1 MEKFDVIVCGGG
13 AAGLTAGLYAARGG
27 KRCVILDRG
36 GSQMTY
42 AAKIENMPGFLSGG
56 DGGGGDGFTLW
67 STMRKQAEQAG
78 AEYRAE
84 EVLSVDLNA
93 KTVTTAKAT
102 YVGGRIV
109 LCLGRRARGLGLPGE
124 AALIGHG
131 ISFCALCDGGL
142 YRGKSVV
149 VIGGG
154 NTAFH
159 DALYLAGIG
168 ANVTL
173 VHRRAAFRAS
183 PEQVQKVRT
192 TCALLTPC
200 QAAVYCTEKYPDGVP
215 METDDPGY
223 LTGVRLTDTDTGEA
237 RLLRADGVFLAVGQ
251 KPNTDI
257 PGLAPL
263 LDENG
268 YIAADGKGRTGYA
281 DIYAAG
287 DIRKDALR
295 QIVTACA
302 DGAVAGSAE

>member
-1 MEKFDVIVCGGG
+1 MEKFDTVVCGGG
-13 AAGLTAGLYAARGG
+13 AAGLTAGLYAARSG

-36 GSQMTY
+36 ESQMTY
-42 AAKIENMPGFLSGG
+42 AAKIANMPGFLSAG
-56 DGGGGDGFTLW
+56 DGADGFTLW
-67 STMRKQAEQAG
+67 SAMRKQAVTAG
-78 AEYRAE
+78 ADYRAE
-84 EVLSVDLNA
+84 EILSVDLAA

-102 YVGGRIV
+102 YAGDRIV
-109 LCLGRRARGLGLPGE
+109 LCLGRRASGLDLPGE
-124 AALIGHG
+124 AELVGRG

-159 DALYLAGIG
+159 DALYLAETG
-168 ANVTL
+168 ARVTL

-183 PEQVQKVRT
+183 PEQVQRART
-192 TCALLTPC
+192 ACAILTPYR
-200 QAAVYCTEKYPDGVP
+200 ATAYCTEKYPHGVP
-215 METDDPGY
+215 SEADDAGY
-223 LTGVRLTDTDTGEA
+223 LTGVRLTNTETGET

-257 PGLAPL
+257 PGLTPL

-268 YIAADGKGRTGYA
+268 YIAADEKGRTRYT
-281 DIYAAG
+281 DVYAAG
-287 DIRKDALR
+287 DIRKNALC

>member
-1 MEKFDVIVCGGG
+1 MEKFDTVVCGGG
-13 AAGLTAGLYAARGG
+13 AAGLTAGLYAARSG
-27 KRCVILDRG
+27 KRCVIFDRG
-36 GSQMTY
+36 ESQMTY
-42 AAKIENMPGFLSGG
+42 AAKIANMPGFLSTG
-56 DGGGGDGFTLW
+56 DGADGFTLW
-67 STMRKQAEQAG
+67 STMRKQAVTAG
-78 AEYRAE
+78 ADYRAE
-84 EVLSVDLNA
+84 EILSVDLAA

-102 YVGGRIV
+102 YAGDRIV
-109 LCLGRRARGLGLPGE
+109 LCLGRRASGLDLPGE
-124 AALIGHG
+124 AELVGRG

-159 DALYLAGIG
+159 DALYLAETG
-168 ANVTL
+168 ARVTL

-183 PEQVQKVRT
+183 PEQVQRART
-192 TCALLTPC
+192 ACAILTPYR
-200 QAAVYCTEKYPDGVP
+200 ATAYCTEKYPHGVP
-215 METDDPGY
+215 SEADDAGY
-223 LTGVRLTDTDTGEA
+223 LIGVRLTNTETGEI

-257 PGLAPL
+257 PGLTPL

-268 YIAADGKGRTGYA
+268 YIAADEKGRTRYT
-281 DIYAAG
+281 DVYAAG
-287 DIRKDALR
+287 DIRKNALC